1 MTKEEIITQLEI
13 IENEMKIIK
22 QRVQELS
29 KENETLKSLVNH
41 LASRPNPYVPPV
53 QVPNYPEPPWK
64 VTC

>member
-29 KENETLKSLVNH
+29 KENESLKSLVNH
-41 LASRPNPYVPPV
+41 LASRPNPYVSPV